1 MAMKKPQTPQ
11 ELPKPHLTIPRS
23 EATDKLSDR
32 ISLGKKIHD
41 TDVQSEVELDT
52 LKSER
57 KIWHDYNKD
66 LLSTIFSNER
76 IAKEYESNSHGAIFM
91 GGTRSLSEEIG
102 DFRES
107 MQYKLNSL
115 QSVVGRLELFPEPV
129 PTEAKQSHPNSSIL
143 AEGSESNIF
152 IVHGH
157 DNELK
162 EQTARLISDL
172 GLKPIILHEQEN
184 KGQTLIEKLE
194 SNANKSSF
202 AIILLTPD
210 DFGYSKKDGVEKA
223 RPRARQNVVLELG
236 FFIAKLGRSRTCALY
251 KGVDAP
257 TDFDGVVYTLADE
270 AQAWRYTV
278 AKELKVA
285 GYKIDMNKL

>member
-1 MAMKKPQTPQ
+1 
-11 ELPKPHLTIPRS
+11 
-23 EATDKLSDR
+23 
-32 ISLGKKIHD
+32 
-41 TDVQSEVELDT
+41 
-52 LKSER
+52 
-57 KIWHDYNKD
+57 
-66 LLSTIFSNER
+66 
-76 IAKEYESNSHGAIFM
+76 
-91 GGTRSLSEEIG
+91 
-102 DFRES
+102 

-115 QSVVGRLELFPEPV
+115 QSIVGRLELFPETV
-129 PTEAKQSHPNSSIL
+129 PSHTSQSQPTITKL
-143 AEGSESNIF
+143 AEGSEANIF

-162 EQTARLISDL
+162 EQTARLVSDL

-202 AIILLTPD
+202 AIVLLTPD
-210 DFGYSKKDGVEKA
+210 DYGYSVEDGLEKA

-236 FFIAKLGRSRTCALY
+236 YFIGKLGRSRTCALY

-257 TDFDGVVYTLADE
+257 TDFDGVVYTPADE

-278 AKELKVA
+278 AKELKAA